1 MVRVARVPLLVI
13 GRRVLAGPVAPA
25 QTDLEATADLAA
37 AEGQAIARLD
47 LRVVGPTD
55 QEDGMSVL
63 GDQVLGGTSAVAVNA
78 ASEGHDRR
86 VVPGAQVLTGAT
98 DLVIAK
104 SGPSATG
111 PVGPGP
117 VADRRGLADTANGP
131 WGTENND
138 PPANAP
144 ESAHRKP
151 YAKVEVQMHHAS
163 SGATGSAT
171 PAPNATWAEGPIA
184 PASVAARRKKKAW
197 VMAASA

>member
-1 MVRVARVPLLVI
+1 MVHVARVPPPVI
-13 GRRVLAGPVAPA
+13 GRRVLAGPVVPA
-25 QTDLEATADLAA
+25 RTDLEATADLAA

-47 LRVVGPTD
+47 LRVAGPTD
-55 QEDGMSVL
+55 QEDGMSGL
-63 GDQVLGGTSAVAVNA
+63 GDQVLDGTNAVAVNA
-78 ASEGHDRR
+78 ALEGHDRR
-86 VVPGAQVLTGAT
+86 AVPRAQVLTGAT
-98 DLVIAK
+98 DQVIAK

-131 WGTENND
+131 WGTENNALS
-138 PPANAP
+138 ANAP

-171 PAPNATWAEGPIA
+171 PAPNATWAVGPIA
-184 PASVAARRKKKAW
+184 PASEAAKRKKKAW
-197 VMAASA
+197 AMAGSA